1 MPSLAAPT
9 VMFSRSSE
17 VARVSSGRRVCC
29 RQERQPSQ
37 AATITAVGPRWPSTT

>member
-9 VMFSRSSE
+9 VMFSSSRE
-17 VARVSSGRRVCC
+17 AARVSRGRSVCW
-29 RQERQPSQ
+29 RQERQPSH